1 MANQNMQVL
10 ISDPIAA
17 VLSFGSLTEWLG
29 HVIGVF
35 VDYEY
40 ESWTKDD
47 ILKREFIITDPQT
60 RAAV

>member
-1 MANQNMQVL
+1 MANQNIQVL

-47 ILKREFIITDPQT
+47 ILKGSS
-60 RAAV
+60 